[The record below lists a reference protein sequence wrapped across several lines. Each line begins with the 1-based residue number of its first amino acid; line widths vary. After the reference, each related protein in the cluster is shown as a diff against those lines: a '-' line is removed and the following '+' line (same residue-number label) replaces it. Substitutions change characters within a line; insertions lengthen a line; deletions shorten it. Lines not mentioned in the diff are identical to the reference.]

1 MIATSS
7 LYPCG
12 TGQYPYRYF
21 IWFLLLSCQLIL
33 PSITSAQ
40 QAGSQPVDPVEIA
53 RKLQNTYENA
63 ANMEADFTQTT
74 SMQFSNRVRNGAG
87 TLIFMKP
94 GRMRW
99 DYTKPDHQ
107 VLISDGKSI
116 SMYFEKSNQMI
127 ISDARDYLQSDVTY
141 SFFTGSGDI
150 IKDFDTVVP
159 ELKNEDESS
168 YLIKLVPRSPHPQV
182 AYMYAWV
189 NRKTYLLSH
198 LQIIDHFDTV
208 TDLVFNN
215 MRIDSNSYGGR
226 GISENLFY
234 FTPPEGTEIIKQY

>member
-1 MIATSS
+1 MILTLS
-7 LYPCG
+7 LFPSG
-12 TGQYPYRYF
+12 SGRNSYRYF
-21 IWFLLLSCQLIL
+21 IWFLLISCQLIL
-33 PSITSAQ
+33 PASTSAQ
-40 QAGSQPVDPVEIA
+40 EAENKTIDPVEIA
-53 RKLQNTYENA
+53 RRLQNTYENA
-63 ANMEADFTQTT
+63 ANMVADFDQRT
-74 SMQFSNRVRNGAG
+74 SMQFSNRIRKGAG

-127 ISDARDYLQSDVTY
+127 ISNARDYLQSDVTY

-150 IKDFDTVVP
+150 IKDFDTVAP
-159 ELKNEDESS
+159 EVKNEDESS
-168 YLIKLVPRSPHPQV
+168 YYIKLIPRSPHPQV

-189 NRKTYLLSH
+189 NKKTFLLNH
-198 LQIIDHFDTV
+198 LQIVDHFDTV
-208 TDLVFNN
+208 TDLFFYN

-226 GISENLFY
+226 RISENLFY
-234 FTPPEGTEIIKQY
+234 FTPPDGTEIIRQY